1 MPDSEEIVASLAK
14 RLEDNPDD
22 VNGWVLLGR
31 SYQSMQQYGEAI
43 AAFEKA
49 LELEQ
54 GQNAQTMVALGIAL
68 MESRG
73 GELTDRSSSLFE
85 NALALEP
92 NNPNALFYGG
102 SAAARR
108 GNTTLAADRWDVLMG
123 LQPPPEIREL
133 LQRKI
138 REWRGLPP
146 PVGEPQQETTN
157 SIVSLN
163 LSLSEEAIA
172 ALPADATIYVIA
184 RDPAQPSPPIAVTP
198 RRLAEL
204 PVRVE
209 LSDLNA
215 MVPGR
220 PLSGFAEFEVVARV
234 SLSGSPAAQS
244 GDWSGSLIVSANS
257 GQTVDLVINQEVP

>member
-1 MPDSEEIVASLAK
+1 MISAPSNPAEKNEILSKVHGEEPLDLDVELERYGTIGERLAEFVCDTGALLRQASRDGREILFEGAQGMMLDLDHGTYPYVTSSNTGVNGVPSGAGSMPDSEEIVASLAK

-54 GQNAQTMVALGIAL
+54 GQSAQTMVALGIAL

-102 SAAARR
+102 SAAASR
-108 GNTTLAADRWDVLMG
+108 
-123 LQPPPEIREL
+123 PPRS
-133 LQRKI
+133 
-138 REWRGLPP
+138 
-146 PVGEPQQETTN
+146 
-157 SIVSLN
+157 SIS
-163 LSLSEEAIA
+163 SGSR
-172 ALPADATIYVIA
+172 T
-184 RDPAQPSPPIAVTP
+184 
-198 RRLAEL
+198 EL
-204 PVRVE
+204 PIG
-209 LSDLNA
+209 N
-215 MVPGR
+215 MPIIC
-220 PLSGFAEFEVVARV
+220 P
-234 SLSGSPAAQS
+234 SGSRRRRA
-244 GDWSGSLIVSANS
+244 ISAS
-257 GQTVDLVINQEVP
+257 RA